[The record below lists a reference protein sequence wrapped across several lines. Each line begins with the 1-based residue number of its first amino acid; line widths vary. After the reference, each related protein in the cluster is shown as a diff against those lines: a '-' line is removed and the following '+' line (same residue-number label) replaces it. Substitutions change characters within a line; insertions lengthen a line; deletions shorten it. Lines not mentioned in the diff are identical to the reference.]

1 MSQTKKIELATTVMQ
16 SEQVIS
22 ADLDGEAVMMHLERY
37 EYFGL
42 DDIATQ
48 IWEMIEEP
56 MSVADCCNQLLP
68 EYDVDRL
75 TGERDV
81 LVCLNGLLKD
91 GLVSIVETK

>member
-1 MSQTKKIELATTVMQ
+1 MNQTKKIELATIITQ
-16 SEQVIS
+16 SDEVIS
-22 ADLDGEAVMMHLERY
+22 ADIDGEAVVMHIENY
-37 EYFGL
+37 KYFGL

-56 MSVADCCNQLLP
+56 MSVADLCNQLLP
-68 EYDVDRL
+68 EYEVGRL

-91 GLVSIVETK
+91 DLVSIVA